1 MVTANANL
9 STHRAV
15 FAYSPFE
22 MHEATTTR
30 LCVEAIGSKK
40 YLAQL
45 MKSYAYF
52 FEEYKNKLHA
62 SIHEEVSFEMFA
74 KEQLKVLPV
83 T

>member
-1 MVTANANL
+1 MRNWAHTELLFV
-9 STHRAV
+9 
-15 FAYSPFE
+15 YSPFE

-45 MKSYAYF
+45 MKLYACF
-52 FEEYKNKLHA
+52 CMKKFGKG
-62 SIHEEVSFEMFA
+62 SFEIFA
-74 KEQLKVLPV
+74 KEHLKVLPV